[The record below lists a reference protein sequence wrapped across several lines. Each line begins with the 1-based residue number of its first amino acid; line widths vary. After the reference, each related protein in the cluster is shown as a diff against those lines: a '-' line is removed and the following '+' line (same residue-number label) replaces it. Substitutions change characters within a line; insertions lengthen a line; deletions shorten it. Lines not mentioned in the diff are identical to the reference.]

1 MNKFKTPNPGRF
13 KRKPETT
20 EVSGFTVV
28 CGIVCLTCLGLLI
41 GSAVGKMLYPI
52 LKSMGV
58 FS

>member
-28 CGIVCLTCLGLLI
+28 CGIICLTCLGLFI
-41 GSAVGKMLYPI
+41 GTRIGDALYPI
-52 LKSMGV
+52 LKSMGA